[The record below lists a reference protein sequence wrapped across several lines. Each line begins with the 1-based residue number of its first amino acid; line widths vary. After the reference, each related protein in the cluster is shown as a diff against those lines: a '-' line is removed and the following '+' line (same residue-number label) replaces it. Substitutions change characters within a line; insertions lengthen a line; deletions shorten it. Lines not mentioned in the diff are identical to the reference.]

1 MPRLP
6 EFLEQ
11 AHQHLVTT
19 VESYKLAFGKSFVD
33 QKMLVPEQYQDLVW
47 FLYPSE
53 VVSELLSLKKGS
65 VTMTALK
72 SIAEGSS

>member
-1 MPRLP
+1 M
-6 EFLEQ
+6 
-11 AHQHLVTT
+11 TT